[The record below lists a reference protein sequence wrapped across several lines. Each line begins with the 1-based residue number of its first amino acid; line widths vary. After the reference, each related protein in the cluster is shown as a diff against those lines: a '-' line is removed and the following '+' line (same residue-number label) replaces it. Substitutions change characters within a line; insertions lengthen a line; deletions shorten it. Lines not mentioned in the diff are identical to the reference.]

1 MLLKHA
7 SCFLKREAEEKSLTS
22 RHSKKSVNIE
32 IKPFNC
38 ITKTRSRKTLLRFSF
53 PMTEISSTFNT
64 WLHHRSFFA
73 KTPFY
78 EFKNSTV
85 FYFN

>member
-1 MLLKHA
+1 MLFKHA

-38 ITKTRSRKTLLRFSF
+38 ITKTRSRNNSF
-53 PMTEISSTFNT
+53 AFLIPYDRNIINF
-64 WLHHRSFFA
+64 
-73 KTPFY
+73 
-78 EFKNSTV
+78 
-85 FYFN
+85 